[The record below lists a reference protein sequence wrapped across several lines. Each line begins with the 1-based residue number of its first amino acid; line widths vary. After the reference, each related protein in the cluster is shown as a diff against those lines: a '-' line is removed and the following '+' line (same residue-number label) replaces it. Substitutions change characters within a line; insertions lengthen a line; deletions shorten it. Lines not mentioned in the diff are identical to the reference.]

1 MINKTP
7 GINLNYISPT
17 SLPDSQRKISS
28 CSCNTLVYTDKLTH
42 DEWLRWRNKGIG
54 GSDASVVC
62 GMNKYKSPVE
72 LWMEKTGMIEPKEAG
87 EAAYWG
93 TMLEPL
99 VRDEFSKVTGL
110 NVEIKKAILQHPR
123 YPFML
128 ANLDG
133 IVYDPIHGECIFE
146 AKTSSV
152 FRSDEWDSGI
162 PDEYLLQVQHYMA
175 VTSFKGAYIA
185 VLIGGNQFKWKFIGR
200 DEELIDMI
208 IKLEKSFWDHVTDI
222 TPPPLDGTEA
232 SANLLNRLYPDSIPQ
247 SKITLPDEALRLIQH
262 YEEYQEKEKLIVEE
276 KELMA
281 NQLKDMLKGNETGVI
296 GSRVVTW
303 KSIQSERLNTKK
315 LKEEMPDIHEK
326 YVSASSY
333 RRFTIK

>member
-1 MINKTP
+1 MVCNVLVSTE
-7 GINLNYISPT
+7 SM
-17 SLPDSQRKISS
+17 SHPD
-28 CSCNTLVYTDKLTH
+28 
-42 DEWLRWRNKGIG
+42 WLRWRNEGIG
-54 GSDASVVC
+54 GSNASVVC

-110 NVEIKKAILQHPR
+110 VVETRKAILQHPKH
-123 YPFML
+123 PFML

-133 IVYDPIHGECIFE
+133 IVHDPIHGECVFE
-146 AKTSSV
+146 AKTSSA
-152 FRSDEWDSGI
+152 FRKDEWEFGI
-162 PDEYLLQVQHYMA
+162 PDEFFQQVLHYMA
-175 VTSFKGAYIA
+175 VTGFNGAYIA
-185 VLIGGNQFKWKFIGR
+185 VLIGGNQFKWKFIAR
-200 DEELIDMI
+200 DQELIDMI
-208 IKLEKSFWDHVTDI
+208 IKLEKSFWDHVRDN

-232 SANLLNRLYPDSIPQ
+232 SADLLSRLYPDSIPQ
-247 SKITLPDEALRLIQH
+247 SQITLPNEALRLIQH
-262 YEEYQEKEKLIVEE
+262 YEEYHEKEKLLVEE
-276 KELMA
+276 KELVT
-281 NQLKDMLKGNETGVI
+281 NQLKDMLKGNETGII
-296 GSRVVTW
+296 GNRVVTW

-326 YVSASSY
+326 YVSVSSY